1 MAEVLAKIVRD
12 KYQWVADRKVS
23 QPLST
28 FQSDLLPSD
37 RSFYDAL
44 SGEKT
49 AFITECKKASPS
61 KGLIRDH
68 FDLDYIASVYNNHA
82 DAISVLTD
90 EKYFQATLTFFLK
103 CAVKSNN
110 PFCAKTSW

>member
-1 MAEVLAKIVRD
+1 MTDFNTQQANNLSEHVSKKEAEMAEVLAKIVRD
-12 KYQWVADRKVS
+12 KYQWVAERKAS
-23 QPLST
+23 QHLST

-61 KGLIRDH
+61 NGLIRDH

-82 DAISVLTD
+82 DAISVLT
-90 EKYFQATLTFFLK
+90 
-103 CAVKSNN
+103 
-110 PFCAKTSW
+110 